1 MDDMNNTNNNVI
13 DITEFSKKIDD
24 NNNVIDLAKNIASSE
39 MNPEKAAYIIEDF
52 RKKQS
57 KRLSNVYVFGPLMM
71 FYAYRGRLSKIERSL
86 LFLMGLS
93 SVYTSYKDWKERSKL
108 SEGNSYLTEV
118 LTNFTNQNK
127 T

>member
-1 MDDMNNTNNNVI
+1 MNNTNNNVI